1 MKQNIIILS
10 ANPYSIK
17 DERTGN
23 LNAGISVVYL
33 PTDSLYPVNND
44 NGSKGTRPAKG
55 TLSQSVLSDLVMV
68 PGIYDAELDL
78 NIGSDGRPGLR
89 LKSVNFLSVIDIA
102 EPKKG
107 DK

>member
-23 LNAGISVVYL
+23 LNEGISVVYL
-33 PTDSLYPVNND
+33 PTDNFYPVNND

-55 TLSQSVLSDLVMV
+55 TVSRTLLSDFVAV
-68 PGIYDAELDL
+68 PGIYDAELEV

-89 LKSVNFLSVIDIA
+89 LKSLNFVSVIELA
-102 EPKKG
+102 ETKKG